1 VPLLCTLLISHWSG
15 AVWRKL
21 LIIVIILPVFATAS
35 LALWNK
41 LQHLVVVAHQP
52 EYAQEYVNNKSVGEL
67 LKKVPTKT
75 SVLATNDFG
84 LFGFVNHQTQLTAL
98 FGHQFWAVSSSL
110 LGFFRSHEML
120 AVADE
125 RLRLQR
131 ERLSSDF
138 VRQNSGFSK
147 ETLALAKENGWT
159 HFLLKKSVPKTIF
172 QSNSICWDRVG
183 GDNEDQCRNDAS
195 TENKFME
202 LTRLADA
209 TTDQRLCGPGEPA
222 AVGVGKVV
230 FPLELIQS
238 ELAVNNQIRNISV
251 VYQGPTESK
260 VLSTSDGGLIVVLP
274 EEKTSRSKNL
284 EELPLLVRNLTLFL
298 YSCDD
303 VLTLSQGIV
312 KATVELTRSIQY
324 PVFSNIEEVPLQK
337 IDENNEYALFLFL

>member
-1 VPLLCTLLISHWSG
+1 
-15 AVWRKL
+15 
-21 LIIVIILPVFATAS
+21 
-35 LALWNK
+35 
-41 LQHLVVVAHQP
+41 
-52 EYAQEYVNNKSVGEL
+52 
-67 LKKVPTKT
+67 
-75 SVLATNDFG
+75 
-84 LFGFVNHQTQLTAL
+84 
-98 FGHQFWAVSSSL
+98 
-110 LGFFRSHEML
+110 
-120 AVADE
+120 
-125 RLRLQR
+125 
-131 ERLSSDF
+131 
-138 VRQNSGFSK
+138 
-147 ETLALAKENGWT
+147 
-159 HFLLKKSVPKTIF
+159 
-172 QSNSICWDRVG
+172 
-183 GDNEDQCRNDAS
+183 
-195 TENKFME
+195 ME